1 MHLVKTRYSVGTMP
15 VLFDHRSFGRGVR
28 KAFLPIDIW
37 PLARWHTATAVIF
50 ERLRLTLSSVSRKVP
65 ERLASHLV
73 NRQCFPWKTWAYD
86 PQQVWALYR
95 CICMHIWMENC
106 GLNNSPDTSCS
117 LLLQATNEG
126 ASFLWSNMYEMST
139 HENSWEHK
147 YYSVLQGKF
156 QLTVYQ
162 YYIESILLLH
172 LVFPHWV
179 SPDCKQRFRREQ
191 HVGRRVSWLKQIVG
205 LPGRKD
211 SWLLIRNTFWPQSC
225 TDLI

>member
-147 YYSVLQGKF
+147 YYRESFSWQFINIISNL
-156 QLTVYQ
+156 
-162 YYIESILLLH
+162 YYCCT
-172 LVFPHWV
+172 WY
-179 SPDCKQRFRREQ
+179 FRTGCRQ
-191 HVGRRVSWLKQIVG
+191 TAS
-205 LPGRKD
+205 KD
-211 SWLLIRNTFWPQSC
+211 LEGNNMLAAEYLDSSR
-225 TDLI
+225 